1 MNITPTSSPAINGIL
16 NLDIDGDGVIDN
28 LLHAQAGGTVIAD
41 ITPPEAK
48 ISFSTSTEQLTTLGI
63 DASPTSVYS
72 TTTSRTIIDAAG
84 NITIIHIA
92 TLKEGNRRIKAQID
106 SLSYNGIVIPVTATL
121 TYKWRT
127 NKQGEYTM
135 FAAYLKTGSTTLEA
149 HYRPKKNQTI
159 IMTKPTDLDDA
170 DSDDDSEARPI
181 KTKLSGMI
189 IPSIV
194 TNQAKLYITY

>member
-1 MNITPTSSPAINGIL
+1 MNDTFLITALYDKKTNKTTIVIL
-16 NLDIDGDGVIDN
+16 KKKLPYQTFSFMG
-28 LLHAQAGGTVIAD
+28 L
-41 ITPPEAK
+41 K
-48 ISFSTSTEQLTTLGI
+48 IIKLTTLGI

-72 TTTSRTIIDAAG
+72 TTTSRTIVDAAD
-84 NITIIHIA
+84 NITIIHFA
-92 TLKEGNRRIKAQID
+92 SLKEGNRRIKAQID
-106 SLSYNGIVIPVTATL
+106 SLSYNGIVTPVTATL

-135 FAAYLKTGSTTLEA
+135 FAAYLKTASTTLEA

-194 TNQAKLYITY
+194 TSQAKLNITY